1 MSHHVFILSLSLP
14 YPKMKSKKKSN
25 DMNLFRRMKERRA
38 ERRRLR
44 ELRQTAATFAT
55 MDVMESKGLLTWDE
69 ASRRLLIDSRLAVVM
84 MTRAEKWQTFV
95 RNLFLWTENRE
106 AWQRA
111 SEDVMRWEL
120 KAVREYQAAHPDEKL
135 TREDIERIRDA
146 ARTTF
151 TEQER
156 EVRMEAFEMV
166 IVGMRAAE
174 GSQGSQGDRHLG
186 SDGHSEP
193 VPETAETATAIER
206 MVIAVGY
213 YDPETEEMELATWEE
228 VRHAIK

>member
-1 MSHHVFILSLSLP
+1 
-14 YPKMKSKKKSN
+14 
-25 DMNLFRRMKERRA
+25 MNLFRRMKERRA
-38 ERRRLR
+38 EKRRLR

-55 MDVMESKGLLTWDE
+55 MDVMESKGLLTWD
-69 ASRRLLIDSRLAVVM
+69 AATRRLLIDSRLAVVM

-135 TREDIERIRDA
+135 SRDDIERIRVA

-166 IVGMRAAE
+166 IVGMKAV
-174 GSQGSQGDRHLG
+174 GGSQGDRHLG

-193 VPETAETATAIER
+193 VPETADIER
-206 MVIAVGY
+206 VVVAVGY
-213 YDPETEEMELATWEE
+213 YDPETEEMELARWEE
-228 VRHAIK
+228 VRSRLTH

>member
-1 MSHHVFILSLSLP
+1 
-14 YPKMKSKKKSN
+14 MKSRKKSN

-44 ELRQTAATFAT
+44 ELRQMAATFAT
-55 MDVMESKGLLTWDE
+55 MDVMESKGLLTWD
-69 ASRRLLIDSRLAVVM
+69 AATRRLLIDSRLAVVM
-84 MTRAEKWQTFV
+84 MQKADRWQTFV
-95 RNLFLWTENRE
+95 RNLFLWTSNRE

-111 SEDVMRWEL
+111 SEEIMRWEL

-135 TREDIERIRDA
+135 SRDDIERIRDA

-151 TEQER
+151 NEQER

-174 GSQGSQGDRHLG
+174 GSQGSGSQGDRHLG
-186 SDGHSEP
+186 QARQEP
-193 VPETAETATAIER
+193 VPQTAETAIER

-213 YDPETEEMELATWEE
+213 YDPETEEMEMATWEE
-228 VRHAIK
+228 VRHAFK

>member
-1 MSHHVFILSLSLP
+1 
-14 YPKMKSKKKSN
+14 
-25 DMNLFRRMKERRA
+25 MNLFRRMKERRA

-55 MDVMESKGLLTWDE
+55 MDVMESKGLLTWD
-69 ASRRLLIDSRLAVVM
+69 AATRRLLIDSRLAVVM

-135 TREDIERIRDA
+135 SREDIERIRDA

-174 GSQGSQGDRHLG
+174 GSQGDRHLG

-193 VPETAETATAIER
+193 VPETATAIER

-213 YDPETEEMELATWEE
+213 YDPETEEMEMATWEE
-228 VRHAIK
+228 VRSRLTH

>member
-1 MSHHVFILSLSLP
+1 
-14 YPKMKSKKKSN
+14 
-25 DMNLFRRMKERRA
+25 MNLFRRMKERRA

-166 IVGMRAAE
+166 IVGMKAAE
-174 GSQGSQGDRHLG
+174 GSQGDRHLG